1 MSELKPCPWCG
12 NTVDNRISCATAVA
26 VAYCGKCGSGVT
38 GPNVA
43 SEQSAADAWIELSEK
58 VHGKQH
64 DGPTVDVHIAVAVDG
79 GGVWGVEALF
89 GGSREEAFEEAGK
102 WLFGQRSYHVI
113 TATIPVP
120 VAQEIKGRVEG

>member
-1 MSELKPCPWCG
+1 MPWCENTNG
-12 NTVDNRISCATAVA
+12 NFADDGYATCSE
-26 VAYCGKCGSGVT
+26 CGRAVT
-38 GPNVA
+38 G
-43 SEQSAADAWIELSEK
+43 EDETTKSAADAWIELSEK
-58 VHGKQH
+58 VHGKPH
-64 DGPTVDVHIAVAVDG
+64 DGETMDIHIAVAVDG
-79 GGVWGVEALF
+79 RGVWGVEALF